1 MIGGVCLAARLS
13 CELAIPTLCLSP
25 FFSGRF
31 LYYLENEAHQDQKMD
46 KRRSL
51 QQIDKNLQR
60 LNFSGIDVGQ
70 AMKTWYES
78 DKLCDNNLESVV
90 APACPHR
97 SIEFRGRAEDAQDQ
111 DILSS
116 FFIKDQ
122 YLVQNYKVH
131 PIAGTVQA
139 IGKPGYWRF
148 MPNNQKISPEIV
160 QESELTKLGT
170 NEGAPKFS
178 ESFPDATLPKNIV
191 GSPFGQSRVQ
201 PCQIEID
208 QDEGKRP
215 GAARVAELDPKRFFQ
230 HTPLSFPTE
239 RPFFTKLYVAFLVAS
254 PFAARTVCAA
264 ALR

>member
-70 AMKTWYES
+70 AMRTWYES
-78 DKLCDNNLESVV
+78 DKLCDNNLESFV

-97 SIEFRGRAEDAQDQ
+97 SIEFRGRAEYAQDQ

-122 YLVQNYKVH
+122 YLVQNYKV
-131 PIAGTVQA
+131 
-139 IGKPGYWRF
+139 
-148 MPNNQKISPEIV
+148 N
-160 QESELTKLGT
+160 
-170 NEGAPKFS
+170 
-178 ESFPDATLPKNIV
+178 ATLPKK
-191 GSPFGQSRVQ
+191 GSPFGYTDHAMHPGIR
-201 PCQIEID
+201 PN
-208 QDEGKRP
+208 EGKRP
-215 GAARVAELDPKRFFQ
+215 GAARVADLDPKRFFQ